1 MHNKFIVQ
9 SQHISKYNYRKKFT
23 IDAVAALVCPQE
35 HSEVV
40 EIDKFWYF

>member
-9 SQHISKYNYRKKFT
+9 SQHISKYNYRIKFT
-23 IDAVAALVCPQE
+23 IYAVAALVCPQGR
-35 HSEVV
+35 SEVV